1 MPCFFSAADSARSE
15 VKNRVRA
22 MKVVMSST
30 KRGYRVPATIPL
42 RMMMWGSSSSI
53 TVSANASL

>member
-15 VKNRVRA
+15 VKNKVRA
-22 MKVVMSST
+22 MKLVMSST
-30 KRGYRVPATIPL
+30 KRGYCVPATIPL

-53 TVSANASL
+53 TVRAKASL

>member
-1 MPCFFSAADSARSE
+1 MPCFFSAAESARSE
-15 VKNRVRA
+15 VKNKVLA

-30 KRGYRVPATIPL
+30 KCGYCVAATNPL

-53 TVSANASL
+53 IVSASASL